1 MVSIGDFALLLFI
14 CSKDVILG
22 LMVEYIYIYIY
33 IYIFFFFFCIVG
45 ISSVHATFT

>member
-22 LMVEYIYIYIY
+22 LMVEYIYIYI
-33 IYIFFFFFCIVG
+33 FFFCIVG